1 MHIFFC
7 MKNKI
12 LLPILLF
19 LAIVLVAFF
28 GFVPYYLDKA
38 YNKSY
43 HTATATDREPWYDS
57 IPFIADMHCDA
68 LLWNRNLL
76 ARHNYGHVDIPRM
89 QEANAALEIFTIV
102 SKSPRGLNY
111 DSNEGNTDM
120 IGLLAF
126 GQLRNPQDW
135 FSIKA
140 RALHQCEALRST
152 AERSNGIFRVITSQ
166 KELKQYI
173 TDRNANHK
181 LTAGM
186 LGLEG
191 AHCLENDITNLEV
204 FYKVGVRYIGLAHF
218 FDNEWAGS
226 AHGVHK
232 GGLTAK
238 GRELINRMEKLH
250 IIIDLAHL
258 APKTIDDIFKLTRG
272 PVMVSHTGVKGTCDN
287 IRNLSDAQIQ
297 EIGRRNGII
306 GIGMWQTAVCGNDA
320 DATARAIKY
329 VADRIGVDK
338 VGMGSD
344 FDGDV
349 AASYDITG
357 FRVVVKALEKQG
369 FNRADIEKIM
379 GGNVRDFFL
388 RNLPKE

>member
-1 MHIFFC
+1 
-7 MKNKI
+7 MKRKTYI
-12 LLPILLF
+12 K
-19 LAIVLVAFF
+19 LAMGFALIAFAFF
-28 GFVPYYLDKA
+28 SFVPVYIDKA
-38 YNKSY
+38 FNKSV
-43 HTATATDREPWYDS
+43 HTATAADREVWYDS

-111 DSNEGNTDM
+111 DHNEGNTDQLK
-120 IGLLAF
+120 LLSFA
-126 GQLRNPQDW
+126 QLRSPIDW
-135 FSIKA
+135 FSVKA
-140 RALHQCEALRST
+140 RALHQCEALHKT
-152 AERSNGIFRVITSQ
+152 AEQSEGVFRIITSQ
-166 KELKQYI
+166 TELKQYI
-173 TDRNANHK
+173 QDRSSNHK

-191 AHCLENDITNLEV
+191 AHCLDNDINNLDL
-204 FYKVGVRYIGLAHF
+204 FYKTGVRYIGLAHF
-218 FDNEWAGS
+218 FDNEWSGS
-226 AHGVHK
+226 AHGMKK
-232 GGLTAK
+232 GGLTEK
-238 GRELINRMEKLH
+238 GRELIKRMEALH
-250 IIIDLAHL
+250 ITIDLAHL
-258 APKTIDDIFKLTRG
+258 SPKTIDDIFAMTTG

-297 EIGRRNGII
+297 EIGKRNGII
-306 GIGMWQTAVCGNDA
+306 GIGMWETAVCGNDA

-329 VADRIGVDK
+329 VADRIGTDK
-338 VGMGSD
+338 VAMGSD

-357 FRVVVKALEKQG
+357 FTMVVKALEKQG
-369 FNRADIEKIM
+369 FSRADIEKIM

-388 RNLPKE
+388 RNLPVN